1 MQSKN
6 TRIEVGHKTQQE
18 EKSPRNGQETET
30 LSFSQLQQ
38 GLLMAELSLW
48 PHHQENI
55 FPERLQN
62 LSKTTAPELM
72 LTSRKQMG
80 EVVSTILAL

>member
-6 TRIEVGHKTQQE
+6 SCIEVGHKTQEE
-18 EKSPRNGQETET
+18 EKSPRNGQERET
-30 LSFSQLQQ
+30 HSFSQLQQ

-62 LSKTTAPELM
+62 LSETTIP
-72 LTSRKQMG
+72 
-80 EVVSTILAL
+80 